1 VSFVH
6 GLELLVAL
14 SARETW
20 TVAAA
25 DDVRFTPGI
34 TEQTERSHSP
44 RTVIVWTIYYN
55 ESS

>member
-1 VSFVH
+1 MKS
-6 GLELLVAL
+6 ELLVAHEKL
-14 SARETW
+14 G